1 MDEENVKKRNDNL
14 APEGEPALEGQGLP
28 PEQTPVAD
36 LDNAAESVKAE
47 KAPKE
52 TELAK
57 EATPGETNDGKTKT
71 IDLLKKHDI
80 NVDTSDEG
88 KIWDTI
94 FSLLS
99 TLFSTQDWLVES
111 IDEFPELGDMLSGIH
126 KGMTPSEAMARYY
139 DLETLT
145 PPEGAPDYEKYQ
157 GAMAERKKEVEAK
170 KAKKK
175 QLKDNEQVSIQNL
188 NEFIKEEKME
198 PQKAVEFF
206 DKVIELTSD
215 AFDGMLSKEHMKV
228 LKKGFGYDDMIAEK
242 DKEKELAIEDARVA
256 GKNEGIKE
264 RRAKRETSDGVPKLT
279 NSASVP
285 DTTKKP
291 KDQFTTSL
299 EQLANKKKIL

>member
-1 MDEENVKKRNDNL
+1 MDEEDVKKRNENL
-14 APEGEPALEGQGLP
+14 APESGPASEGQGLP

-36 LDNAAESVKAE
+36 LDKAAESVTADE
-47 KAPKE
+47 TPKE
-52 TELAK
+52 TGSAI
-57 EATPGETNDGKTKT
+57 EATPAETNDGKTKT

-80 NVDTSDEG
+80 NVDAADEG

-126 KGMTPSEAMARYY
+126 KGMTPSEAIARYY
-139 DLETLT
+139 DMETLT

-170 KAKKK
+170 KARKK
-175 QLKDNEQVSIQNL
+175 QLEENQQVSVENVKKFMDAKGWDKNKAL
-188 NEFIKEEKME
+188 EFLGK
-198 PQKAVEFF
+198 
-206 DKVIELTSD
+206 IEGLQAD
-215 AFDGMLSKEHMKV
+215 LFDGKLSDNHLAV
-228 LKKGFGYDDMIAEK
+228 LEKGFGYDDMVAEK

-264 RRAKRETSDGVPKLT
+264 RRAKKETSDGVPKLT